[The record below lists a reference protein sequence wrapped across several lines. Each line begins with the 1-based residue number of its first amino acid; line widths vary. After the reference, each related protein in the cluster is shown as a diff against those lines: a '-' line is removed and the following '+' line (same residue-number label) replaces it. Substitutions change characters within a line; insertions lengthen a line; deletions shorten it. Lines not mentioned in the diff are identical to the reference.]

1 MWVVIRALLN
11 LLKSRPHVTPG
22 EGWNDPVTESKNQ
35 NETEEDT
42 QQT

>member
-1 MWVVIRALLN
+1 MWAVIRALFN
-11 LLKSRPHVTPG
+11 LLKPRPHVTPG
-22 EGWNDPVTESKNQ
+22 EILNDPITESKNQ